1 MPSAEMKEKRHENES
16 VTSDKSGED
25 DQVKVTDFR
34 CVRNIYRVTLL
45 KIRTILQ
52 DSCSYLLSFRG
63 DPPEPPVIPVVIV
76 NKQQTSS
83 SPPSERTPRTADRVP
98 EGSITTA
105 SGTAAPETSSDPESE
120 DVALEGRFGLWKS
133 FDKLSPKIL
142 RKRFN
147 YRRTRSSSSLVAA
160 INVGIARN
168 ISL

>member
-1 MPSAEMKEKRHENES
+1 MKEKRQENES
-16 VTSDKSGED
+16 VTSDTKSGED

-34 CVRNIYRVTLL
+34 CVSNIYRETLS

-83 SPPSERTPRTADRVP
+83 SPPSERAPRTTDRVP

-133 FDKLSPKIL
+133 FDKLSPKIF
-142 RKRFN
+142 RKRLN
-147 YRRTRSSSSLVAA
+147 YRQTRSSSSLVAA

-168 ISL
+168 FSL